1 MEFISSIQIM
11 PRNIFIPTLFTE
23 MLLVSAVI
31 NDHQLTPKL
40 RSLLALEQSLELG
53 SAAQELYRCQ
63 LSCKCQVYNPLQSM
77 WAMPYELDAPSV
89 WAISQQ
95 TLEVVDH
102 DIIPRV
108 TLV

>member
-1 MEFISSIQIM
+1 MFHHSCICHSSVVYCIILQ
-11 PRNIFIPTLFTE
+11 NTL
-23 MLLVSAVI
+23 
-31 NDHQLTPKL
+31 NHQLTPKL

-102 DIIPRV
+102 DIITRV